1 MWTGFLPPPLQQFM
15 LYVVLTKT
23 IFSNINDI
31 KTRLWDK
38 KINLLRKKM
47 CVSVDLMM
55 LEKVILSSMFKL
67 QWSLLVIKAA
77 LEEKILNGS
86 CQAIEYEE
94 NSCQEFDL
102 ILSSLKVM
110 TSGRWVYRI
119 IFPCISYVAGRWWRW
134 PFGGENEKSL
144 WLFFQDIQCNWL

>member
-1 MWTGFLPPPLQQFM
+1 MWTGFPPPPLQEFM

-31 KTRLWDK
+31 KTHLWDK

-86 CQAIEYEE
+86 CQAIKYEE

-110 TSGRWVYRI
+110 TSGRWVCRI